1 MLGNVEAK
9 LFWRLTP
16 QTFYQDLVARNNL
29 IDTTLQKGTI
39 RPMEGC

>member
-9 LFWRLTP
+9 LFWRLTA
-16 QTFYQDLVARNNL
+16 QIFYQDLVTRKNL

-39 RPMEGC
+39 WPMEEC